1 MRKKDAAALLREK
14 SLQYNRPEFVGADP
28 IQIPRSFSRKED
40 IEIAGFLAAVI
51 AWGQRVTIINNAE
64 RLMDFMG
71 REPHRFVT
79 DFAESDLKPFGKFV
93 HRTFNGD
100 DAVTF
105 MYALRRIYE
114 EEGGLENLVARCF
127 REDRRT
133 PGLGWHLFKAAF
145 FKVPHL
151 PRTRKHLPDPVK
163 GSAAKR
169 MNMYMR
175 WMVRRD
181 NAGVDFGIWDSP
193 DPSDLYIPLDV
204 HTSRTARKL
213 GLLKRKQN
221 DWKAV
226 LELTEALK
234 RIEPGDPVS
243 LDFGLF
249 GLGVFEKF

>member
-1 MRKKDAAALLREK
+1 MKKADVARLLREK
-14 SLQYNRPEFVGADP
+14 AIQYNRPEFIDTDP
-28 IQIPRSFSRKED
+28 LQVPRRFSGKED
-40 IEIAGFLAAVI
+40 IEIAGFLASVI

-71 REPHRFVT
+71 NEPHRFIT

-100 DAVTF
+100 DAVAF
-105 MYALRRIYE
+105 MYALRRIYA
-114 EEGGLENLVARCF
+114 EEGGLEPLMAKCF
-127 REDRRT
+127 TADRSQ
-133 PGLGWHLFKAAF
+133 PGLGWHLFKENF
-145 FKVPHL
+145 FLSPHL
-151 PRTRKHLPDPVK
+151 PRTRKHLPDPLK

-169 MNMYMR
+169 MNMYLR

-181 NAGVDFGIWDSP
+181 EAGVDFGIWTAMSP
-193 DPSDLYIPLDV
+193 AQLYIPLDV
-204 HTSRTARKL
+204 HTSRVARRL

-226 LELTEALK
+226 IELTDNLRKIA
-234 RIEPGDPVS
+234 PDDPVS
-243 LDFGLF
+243 LDFALF